1 MNAPQAPPGA
11 SAGTHTGGVH
21 KGEGYGSNRSR
32 EGPDTSSPRRRPA
45 ERGRRRAGPSRL
57 ARSKGSPPHRDDH
70 RRKPKGNFARPRSRP
85 HALTPTAPSSGL
97 RPPTPQAAPG
107 TKTALVPQPRR
118 ARKEKPRRGRGSS
131 TGTNELR
138 GS

>member
-1 MNAPQAPPGA
+1 MHRKLPRPSG
-11 SAGTHTGGVH
+11 GTHTGGVP

-70 RRKPKGNFARPRSRP
+70 RRKQKGNFARPRSRP
-85 HALTPTAPSSGL
+85 HVLTPADPGSGIRL
-97 RPPTPQAAPG
+97 PTTTDSTGNKAAL
-107 TKTALVPQPRR
+107 AQPRR